1 MIKRGG
7 RSNESC
13 SEVPRV
19 GSSAVMYDGTR
30 REKWKLPRVTLKPT
44 DTERK
49 KERERKKENL
59 WFVKDK
65 GNKRDAFRDAN
76 GIRIS
81 LAKSPL
87 QLACRGMARDSR

>member
-44 DTERK
+44 DTERE
-49 KERERKKENL
+49 KERKRERKKENL
-59 WFVKDK
+59 MVCQRQRKQ
-65 GNKRDAFRDAN
+65 KRRVSRRKWN
-76 GIRIS
+76 PNLIS
-81 LAKSPL
+81 EISVAVGL
-87 QLACRGMARDSR
+87 